1 MQISDFKIL
10 IQKKKGEQEYLMNQK
25 TDLSDTITH
34 MQDKYE
40 YIVQAQKL
48 LQETAKRTQSRLSFH
63 ISSFITSA
71 LQSIWGEDA
80 YTFTLEFIEK
90 RNKTEVQMLLHT
102 QEGDVSLDSL
112 NDIRSGGGVLD
123 IVALALRIALWSLQ
137 ANHKNVMILDQPLSN
152 LDSTYLPKAGE
163 LIQELAEKLQ
173 IQFIMINHNPALADI
188 ADQTFF
194 VEKHDGISSVIA
206 K

>member
-10 IQKKKGEQEYLMNQK
+10 IQKKKGELEYLMNQK
-25 TDLSDTITH
+25 TDLSDTITN
-34 MQDKYE
+34 MQKKYE

-123 IVALALRIALWSLQ
+123 IVAIALRIALWSLQ

-194 VEKHDGISSVIA
+194 VEKHEGVSSVIA

>member
-1 MQISDFKIL
+1 
-10 IQKKKGEQEYLMNQK
+10 
-25 TDLSDTITH
+25 
-34 MQDKYE
+34 
-40 YIVQAQKL
+40 
-48 LQETAKRTQSRLSFH
+48 
-63 ISSFITSA
+63 
-71 LQSIWGEDA
+71 
-80 YTFTLEFIEK
+80 
-90 RNKTEVQMLLHT
+90 MLLHT

>member
-10 IQKKKGEQEYLMNQK
+10 IQKKKGEQEYLINQK
-25 TDLSDTITH
+25 TDLSDTVIN

>member
-1 MQISDFKIL
+1 
-10 IQKKKGEQEYLMNQK
+10 
-25 TDLSDTITH
+25 
-34 MQDKYE
+34 
-40 YIVQAQKL
+40 
-48 LQETAKRTQSRLSFH
+48 
-63 ISSFITSA
+63 
-71 LQSIWGEDA
+71 
-80 YTFTLEFIEK
+80 LEFIEK

-194 VEKHDGISSVIA
+194 VEKHEGVSSVIA

>member
-10 IQKKKGEQEYLMNQK
+10 IQKKKGELEYLMNQR
-25 TDLSDTITH
+25 TDLSDTVIN

-194 VEKHDGISSVIA
+194 VEKHDGVSSVIA

>member
-25 TDLSDTITH
+25 TDLSDTITN
-34 MQDKYE
+34 MQEKYE

-194 VEKHDGISSVIA
+194 VEKHEGVSSVIA

>member
-10 IQKKKGEQEYLMNQK
+10 IQKKKGELEYLMNQK
-25 TDLSDTITH
+25 TDLSDTITN
-34 MQDKYE
+34 MQKKYE

-194 VEKHDGISSVIA
+194 VEKHDGVSSVIA